1 MKKLTKDIWI
11 KIALSLLG
19 VLAATFVY
27 VPNYALVDQGLK
39 GRCAIFFIIAIV
51 FTVTRFI
58 DNIYIRLLVAFI
70 LIFPVFAGIYHLVA
84 TFYKKESE

>member
-19 VLAATFVY
+19 VLAAILVY

-39 GRCAIFFIIAIV
+39 GRCAIFFYYCDS
-51 FTVTRFI
+51 FT
-58 DNIYIRLLVAFI
+58 L
-70 LIFPVFAGIYHLVA
+70 A
-84 TFYKKESE
+84 TNGAKEQYFCT

>member
-19 VLAATFVY
+19 VLAAILVY

-51 FTVTRFI
+51 
-58 DNIYIRLLVAFI
+58 LL
-70 LIFPVFAGIYHLVA
+70 
-84 TFYKKESE
+84 